1 MKPINPI
8 DLGLHDFECNGVKN
22 GAQLKIEVFEDT
34 DCTIED
40 LCDPVEYP
48 EDAERIRNGD
58 LVAVWLRVTA
68 TFGTFKG
75 IDTLGGVLLSNPDD
89 DAEAT
94 NHAME
99 NDMHCGALTDLVKSI
114 ETQIEFLKLNGLV
127 A

>member
-1 MKPINPI
+1 MKPINTI

-22 GAQLKIEVFEDT
+22 GATVKIEVFEDT

-58 LVAVWLRVTA
+58 LVPVWLRVTA

-75 IDTLGGVLLSNPDD
+75 TDTLGGVLLSDPND

-94 NHAME
+94 SYAME
-99 NDMHCGALTDLVKSI
+99 NGMHSEALSDLVKSI
-114 ETQIEFLKLNGLV
+114 ETQISILKLSGIV